1 MILKSY
7 IVEQNH
13 SVLDD
18 FQTVLFY
25 GENDGVK
32 DDIKIAIKKLNKD
45 AEIINL
51 FETEIIKNKNVLY
64 DNLVNESL
72 FNEKKIIII
81 QSATDRILP
90 QIDEGI
96 KKKNKETKIY
106 IFSDILDTKSKLRNL
121 FTKQKN
127 LAAIP
132 CYQDSDRTL
141 FDYTKKKT

>member
-72 FNEKKIIII
+72 FNEKKNNYYPI
-81 QSATDRILP
+81 SYR
-90 QIDEGI
+90 
-96 KKKNKETKIY
+96 
-106 IFSDILDTKSKLRNL
+106 
-121 FTKQKN
+121 
-127 LAAIP
+127 
-132 CYQDSDRTL
+132 
-141 FDYTKKKT
+141 